1 MSRNFLLF
9 VGLLLLSG
17 ASVLRAATPPFI
29 DLDTALDF
37 KSSPSISVSVLE
49 NLLSPLNDYREE
61 EEEKDP
67 SSGYDKVVIWQLAN
81 SKRSRASLFGG
92 QFTPSTIRLALKGG
106 AFVQCEFEL
115 NSRKDLALLFP
126 ILSDQITRSLG
137 SSPYFANQQDDERV
151 ASWKT
156 NTQRVSLDL
165 DSKYSSR
172 GDARLAL
179 RVGTLGQAPSEPV
192 VIAPRLSMTAELD
205 YLLNFEELWRCTP
218 EEFEKK
224 YRPKTEQAQ
233 TEPPQFEWLN
243 AEKSRARFSR
253 KIFSNVDATLSLFA
267 KSIPVE
273 EAIVEFVQG
282 RAARVT
288 VSFYNRG
295 DSGEIQRTEFSDRF
309 KKVGQGL
316 GQILKV
322 APTNQSATASTAIK
336 TVSWQWKSP
345 IGIAML
351 EHNDFAASRPP
362 GKPEFLRLKLA
373 APNQADWSMGKLS
386 VGVQRMVLTSNVTT
400 TPEGD
405 VYISGVPMVDQGAK
419 GYCVAASCQRLFEY
433 LQIPC
438 DQHEIAQLVNV
449 DAQAG
454 ADIFAM
460 QKSLTKIDDKYKV
473 AFKPHINPQQYY
485 VSSGKRRISQRQFVV
500 IVKEHVD
507 KGIPLLWALQL
518 GRYPEEPPLPGS
530 GQVSGGHMRLIIGYN
545 SAKGQI
551 LFTDSW
557 GSGHELKRMPEAGAY
572 DATMGVYSMSP
583 PRL

>member
-1 MSRNFLLF
+1 MSRNFLLL
-9 VGLLLLSG
+9 VGLLLLTG
-17 ASVLRAATPPFI
+17 ASALRAAETTFI
-29 DLDTALDF
+29 DLYPVLDF
-37 KSSPSISVSVLE
+37 KSSAPLSVSAFE
-49 NLLSPLNDYREE
+49 NLLSRFKGYREE

-67 SSGYDKVVIWQLAN
+67 SRDYDKVVTWQLGD
-81 SKRSRASLFGG
+81 SKRFRATFFGG
-92 QFTPSTIRLALKGG
+92 SFTPSLISLTSKQGS
-106 AFVQCEFEL
+106 FVRCYFEL
-115 NSRKDLALLFP
+115 NARRDIAHLFP
-126 ILSDQITRSLG
+126 VLLEQITRVLG
-137 SSPYFANQQDDERV
+137 RTPDRNDQRGNER
-151 ASWKT
+151 
-156 NTQRVSLDL
+156 
-165 DSKYSSR
+165 
-172 GDARLAL
+172 DAWWDIDAL
-179 RVGTLGQAPSEPV
+179 RVALHLDSEVSSSKDALLRLSIGTLTAVPSEPV

-322 APTNQSATASTAIK
+322 APTNQSAIASTAIK

-400 TPEGD
+400 KPEGD

-485 VSSGKRRISQRQFVV
+485 VSSGKRRISQRQFAV

-518 GRYPEEPPLPGS
+518 GRYPEEPPLPGE

-557 GSGHELKRMPEAGAY
+557 GSGHELKRMPEGGAY

>member
-1 MSRNFLLF
+1 MSRNFLLL
-9 VGLLLLSG
+9 VGLLLLTG
-17 ASVLRAATPPFI
+17 ASVLRAAETTFI
-29 DLDTALDF
+29 DLYPVLDF
-37 KSSPSISVSVLE
+37 KSSAPLSVSAFE
-49 NLLSPLNDYREE
+49 NLLSRFKGYREE

-67 SSGYDKVVIWQLAN
+67 SRDYDKVVTWQLGD
-81 SKRSRASLFGG
+81 SKRFRATFFGG
-92 QFTPSTIRLALKGG
+92 AFTPSLISLTSNQGS
-106 AFVQCEFEL
+106 FVRCYFEL
-115 NSRKDLALLFP
+115 NARRNIAHLFP
-126 ILSDQITRSLG
+126 VLSEQITRALG
-137 SSPYFANQQDDERV
+137 RTPDRNDQRGNER
-151 ASWKT
+151 
-156 NTQRVSLDL
+156 
-165 DSKYSSR
+165 
-172 GDARLAL
+172 DAWWDINAL
-179 RVGTLGQAPSEPV
+179 RVALHLDSEYSSSKDALLRLSIGTLTMVPSEPV

-295 DSGEIQRTEFSDRF
+295 DSGDIQRTEFSDRF

-322 APTNQSATASTAIK
+322 APTNQSAIASTAIK

-345 IGIAML
+345 MGIALL

-419 GYCVAASCQRLFEY
+419 GYCVAASCQRLLEY

-460 QKSLTKIDDKYKV
+460 QKSLTKIDEKYKV

-485 VSSGKRRISQRQFVV
+485 VSSGKRRISQRQFAV

-507 KGIPLLWALQL
+507 KGIPLLWALEL